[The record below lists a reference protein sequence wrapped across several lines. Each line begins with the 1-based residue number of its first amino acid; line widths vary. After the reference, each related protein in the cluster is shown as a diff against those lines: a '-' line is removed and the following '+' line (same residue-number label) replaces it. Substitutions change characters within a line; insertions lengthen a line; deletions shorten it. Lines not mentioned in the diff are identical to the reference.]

1 MNDKNAEDILDV
13 DKKPVAEEH
22 EQKAPHEDN
31 DEVAREYYDETAAV
45 EEHIVPLV
53 KTLHALCEKHKVP
66 YVFAAFPKEDEET
79 ISQAISAWGSEE
91 RHNQKF
97 IAVMRLLEQNNSP
110 LDAFREAI
118 TEAAREVLGE
128 NDQEGVMD
136 NADSDEDAA
145 PITANA

>member
-1 MNDKNAEDILDV
+1 MNDKNAEDILDI

-31 DEVAREYYDETAAV
+31 DEVACEHYDETAAV
-45 EEHIVPLV
+45 EEHIDPLV

-66 YVFAAFPKEDEET
+66 FVFVAFPKEDEKTITQT
-79 ISQAISAWGSEE
+79 ISSWASEE

-97 IAVMRLLEQNNSP
+97 MAVIRLLKQGDN
-110 LDAFREAI
+110 LMDVFRAAI
-118 TEAAREVLGE
+118 AMTARGEFDE